1 MTFSFAISQ
10 LKLHKSDASGI
21 TNEHLK
27 FASPVIYNHLSLL
40 FTSILCHALCRR
52 VFVTQFLYTFLKV
65 ATRDASD
72 SSNYRSIALSL
83 ALKDQCS
90 QITSLSSLPVP
101 FCFNPGYST
110 SLCTA
115 NVKKVISRYIHNG
128 SPILGCLLHVS
139 KAFYHG
145 ILFQKLLDRGLS
157 LAITQFLIS
166 WYGTQK
172 MRVRWVCCFSE
183 PFSVCNGV
191 RQGSVLSPLFFTV

>member
-1 MTFSFAISQ
+1 M
-10 LKLHKSDASGI
+10 
-21 TNEHLK
+21 
-27 FASPVIYNHLSLL
+27 
-40 FTSILCHALCRR
+40 
-52 VFVTQFLYTFLKV
+52 TQFLYTFLKV
-65 ATRDASD
+65 PEMLLTAQTS
-72 SSNYRSIALSL
+72 YRSIALSL

-115 NVKKVISRYIHNG
+115 TVKKVISRYIHNG

-139 KAFYHG
+139 KAFDLVDHG

-172 MRVRWVCCFSE
+172 MRVRWDCCFSE
-183 PFSVCNGV
+183 PLSVCNGI
-191 RQGSVLSPLFFTV
+191 RQGSVLSPLFFAV